1 MMKFIRKYCISQQH
15 KSELLIN
22 WTAAFGII
30 DNKMRLNKW
39 NPIVI
44 SNSYD
49 SVYAQV

>member
-1 MMKFIRKYCISQQH
+1 MKFIRKQCISQQH

-22 WTAAFGII
+22 WTAVFDII
-30 DNKMRLNKW
+30 NNKMSFNKW

-49 SVYAQV
+49 SVYVRV